1 MTPFL
6 LSLEEAELPY
16 GKKSPWNFLLRRLPL
31 YKDKNIIIA
40 GIPNC
45 GKTTFFN
52 GVTGSK
58 RRVGNWPGVT
68 VDRTEGTL
76 ALKHGDVHLVD
87 LPGTYNLNPDTEDQ
101 IIAARAISSQEHDL
115 VINVVDASNLSRNL
129 FLTYDILK
137 LTHNVIVVLN
147 MVDVAEQ
154 EGISIDAKKLSK
166 ELGVPVCPLVAVDK
180 KSVNNL
186 KHLIDDL
193 LVDGFEITKKER
205 DHLHDSSLTYEHID
219 EVCKEVTTHHKKEMS
234 FTDKVDRIVLNKFF
248 ALPIFL
254 GAMFLTFWFAIRVGG
269 VFIDFFDI
277 IGGLIFVDGLGTV
290 LQSIGSPDWLTSFL
304 ADGIGT
310 GIQTVGTFIP
320 VMFFMFLALAIL
332 EDLGYMSR
340 IAVIADKVMRKIGLP
355 GNAFIPLVVGF
366 GCTVPAIMSART
378 LPTKRDRFMTIF
390 MAPFMSCG
398 ARLPVYALF
407 AAALFRTNS
416 ALIVFIIYLT
426 GIVMAILTGLLL
438 KNTLF
443 RGKESPFLLD
453 LPIYHRPRI
462 KAIIK
467 SSTTR
472 TGSFIKRAGT
482 VITLAVTILGF
493 FNSMGYSSDEG
504 ITFGNQDSDNSV
516 LTYMGKTISPIFVP
530 MGISEDNW
538 PASVALF
545 SGLFAKES
553 IIGTINSLYS
563 GMDAASS
570 DESDER
576 YEFTPLETIAEAFG
590 TVKDEFID
598 LFTSADLLGVGLV
611 TEGEDAIAEEGD
623 ADTAVF
629 YHIRRNFT
637 PFSAFSYL
645 LFVLL
650 YFPCFAV
657 FGAAK
662 KEMGWKYTAL
672 FSAYLTSLAWAVATL
687 FYQIAEG
694 RNILYGSIAIGVFGL
709 IYIMFR
715 VIGNMSTEKITQS

>member
-1 MTPFL
+1 M
-6 LSLEEAELPY
+6 
-16 GKKSPWNFLLRRLPL
+16 
-31 YKDKNIIIA
+31 YKDKNIVIA

-52 GVTGSK
+52 GLTGSK

-68 VDRTEGTL
+68 VDKTEGVLTL
-76 ALKHGDVHLVD
+76 SHGEVNLID

-101 IIAARAISSQEHDL
+101 IIAAKAISAQEHDL
-115 VINVVDASNLSRNL
+115 VINVIDASNLSRNL

-154 EGISIDAKKLSK
+154 EGITIDTEKLS
-166 ELGVPVCPLVAVDK
+166 EALGVPVCPLVAVDK
-180 KSVNNL
+180 KSVNQL
-186 KHLIDDL
+186 KTVIDTL
-193 LVDGFEITKKER
+193 LLEGFETTKKER

-219 EVCKEVTTHHKKEMS
+219 EVCEEVTTHHKKEMS

-254 GAMFLTFWFAIRVGG
+254 GAMFLTFWFAISLGG

-277 IGGLIFVDGLGTV
+277 IGGLIFVDGLGA
-290 LQSIGSPDWLTSFL
+290 LLGGIGLPEWIVSFF

-340 IAVIADKVMRKIGLP
+340 IAVVADKVMRKIGLP

-378 LPTKRDRFMTIF
+378 LPTRRDRFMTIF

-407 AAALFRTNS
+407 AAALFGANS
-416 ALIVFIIYLT
+416 ALIVFIIYLS
-426 GIVMAILTGLLL
+426 GIIMAILTGLLL
-438 KNTLF
+438 KNTIF
-443 RGKESPFLLD
+443 KGKDSPFLID
-453 LPIYHRPRI
+453 LPIYHRPRL

-472 TGSFIKRAGT
+472 TGSFIKRAGI
-482 VITLAVTILGF
+482 VITMAVTILGF

-563 GMDAASS
+563 GMDAAAADGREEE
-570 DESDER
+570 DELD
-576 YEFTPLETIAEAFG
+576 PLGTIAEAFG
-590 TVKDEFID
+590 TIKDEFID
-598 LFTSADLLGVGLV
+598 LFTSADLLDVGLV
-611 TEGEDAIAEEGD
+611 TEDEDAIAEEID

-637 PFSAFSYL
+637 PFSAFAYL

-657 FGAAK
+657 FGAAN

-672 FSAYLTSLAWAVATL
+672 FSGYLTALAWAVATL

-694 RNILYGSIAIGVFGL
+694 RNILHGSIAIGVFGL

-715 VIGNMSTEKITQS
+715 IIGNMRDEEIPNS